1 MAEGMHGPAEVSVSL
16 ENAPGGTPKDIHNF
30 ILNGITAK
38 DIARMMQS
46 DALGDVWE
54 EHIPTGK
61 KAAEPITLEGLW
73 DTTATS
79 GTHAIM
85 KDVDDDPNDDGRE
98 LVVTFGDSKTWTVD
112 VRLTSYAVVAS
123 NDSVQKFIA
132 ELQPTGAAVWGP

>member
-1 MAEGMHGPAEVSVSL
+1 MAGKYGPADVSVTL
-16 ENAPGGTPKDIHNF
+16 EDGPGGTARSIHNF

-46 DALGDVWE
+46 DALGDAWE

-73 DTTATS
+73 DTTATTGS
-79 GTHAIM
+79 HAVLGT
-85 KDVDDDPNDDGRE
+85 VDDGPEDDGRE

-112 VRLTSYAVVAS
+112 VRLASYAVIAA
-123 NDSVQKFIA
+123 NDSVQKFNA
-132 ELQPTGAAVWGP
+132 ELQPTGAAVWA